1 MRLLVIS
8 PSWLPEFWNG
18 GKVLAPPMCLPVLAS
33 LTPPGVKIHLVDEN
47 VETVNLAEPADLV
60 AISCMTASA
69 PRGYEIADHFRA
81 RGVPVVMGGMHPSA
95 LPQEAAEH
103 ADAVVIGEAENQWPR
118 VFADFAAGRPQQLY
132 RTEKRPQ
139 LTGLPLPRRDLLCT
153 HRYLTVNL
161 VQTARG
167 CPHACKFCS
176 VSPMFGRRYRFRPI
190 PEVIEEIRS
199 LGSRLVGF
207 PDDNIVASATRA
219 RELFEA
225 LLPLDLRW
233 VGQGDL
239 SMARDQELLKLMA
252 RSGCLAMFIGL
263 ESLSQDSLAAA
274 HKRPNLGVDYERAIA
289 AIHRHGIDIIGSFIF
304 GLDPDQ
310 PGVFRQTVAFAER
323 VKLSVAQFPVLTPF
337 PGTPVYDE
345 LNQEG
350 RITSSD
356 WSRYTMGSVV
366 YQPRNMTAAE
376 LLEGHRYAY
385 RRFYSLPSIA
395 RRTLVRRAGR
405 SKWLLRTSVNL
416 SYRHRLRGGKI
427 ADNIPGER
435 TTVPAPCPALEE
447 IDAHGQP

>member
-1 MRLLVIS
+1 MIS
-8 PSWLPEFWNG
+8 PSWFPTYWNG

-95 LPQEAAEH
+95 LPQETAEH

-118 VFADFAAGRPQQLY
+118 VFADFAAGRPQQFY
-132 RTEKRPQ
+132 RTAQRPE
-139 LTGLPLPRRDLLCT
+139 LKDLPIPRRDLLCT
-153 HRYLTVNL
+153 HRYLSVNL

-167 CPHACKFCS
+167 CPHACNFCS

-207 PDDNIVASATRA
+207 PDDNIVASPTRA
-219 RELFEA
+219 KELFEA

-239 SMARDQELLKLMA
+239 SMAKDQELLKLMA
-252 RSGCLAMFIGL
+252 RSGCMAMFVGL
-263 ESLSQDSLAAA
+263 ESISPDSLAAA
-274 HKRPNLGVDYERAIA
+274 NKRPNIGLDYQRAVA
-289 AIHRHGIDIIGSFIF
+289 AIHRQGIDIIGSFIF

-310 PGVFRQTVAFAER
+310 PGVFRQTVDFAER
-323 VKLSVAQFPVLTPF
+323 VKLSAAQFSVLTPF
-337 PGTPVYDE
+337 PGTPLYDQ
-345 LNQEG
+345 LKKEG
-350 RITSSD
+350 RITSFD
-356 WSRYTMGSVV
+356 WSLYNMRNVV

-376 LLEGHRYAY
+376 LLQGRRDAY
-385 RRFYSLPSIA
+385 RRLYSLPSIL
-395 RRTLVRRAGR
+395 RRMLVRRAGR
-405 SKWLLRTSVNL
+405 SKWLPRMALNL
-416 SYRHRLRGGKI
+416 SYRRLLRGGKI
-427 ADNIPGER
+427 VEGIPGER
-435 TTVPAPCPALEE
+435 ATVPMPRPALEE
-447 IDAHGQP
+447 IHVHSQP